1 MRKEASS
8 LQRAIGLSA
17 ALMVGVGAEGCVP
30 PAAQMR
36 PDKHAAAASKDVGLE
51 GKKETKCAEL
61 QRHADVFLTLA
72 QKETLTTEEI
82 EQITAALSA
91 IKDSLGA
98 KREKK
103 LDAKKEERAITT
115 GLLLANGEFEN
126 SPLAMSLQ
134 LKNRE
139 FFILISMLRTGILNE
154 IRAERSFKKLELGDD
169 LPQLIKKYRD
179 ALPAEPSLKNPQ

>member
-36 PDKHAAAASKDVGLE
+36 PDTHAAAASKDVGME

-72 QKETLTTEEI
+72 QKETLTTGEI

-103 LDAKKEERAITT
+103 LDAKKEEGAITKD
-115 GLLLANGEFEN
+115 LLLANGEFEN
-126 SPLAMSLQ
+126 SPLATSLQ
-134 LKNRE
+134 LKNPD
-139 FFILISMLRTGILNE
+139 FSSLIVLLRTNILSE
-154 IRAERSFKKLELGDD
+154 IKGAKSFKKLELGDA
-169 LPQLIKKYRD
+169 LPQLIQKYKN